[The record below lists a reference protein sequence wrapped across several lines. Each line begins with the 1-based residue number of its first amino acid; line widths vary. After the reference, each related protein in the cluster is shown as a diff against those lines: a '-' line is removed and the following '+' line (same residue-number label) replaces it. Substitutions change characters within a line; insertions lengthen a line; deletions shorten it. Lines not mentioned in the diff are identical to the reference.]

1 MKIKISKKNISEATQ
16 ATLSANDLAN
26 LPPGTD
32 IKSLLLDPMAGP
44 PPAGSPEFKRVQQ
57 KLDQPQSP
65 SASSSFK
72 RDIQRAMRALEDE
85 LVSVFKSHMASIAD
99 AETKQKAEPEDKTVA
114 GRKRE

>member
-1 MKIKISKKNISEATQ
+1 MKIKISKKNISEAT
-16 ATLSANDLAN
+16 LSAKDLAN
-26 LPPGTD
+26 LEPGTD
-32 IKSLLLDPMAGP
+32 IKKLLDPMAGP